1 MEVKLND
8 VQVSKTF
15 KVAGVEFIKFV
26 QEDNKVLAVT
36 RDIQFKSIFGKNNN
50 LSKSDVL
57 KKLQTEM
64 LPKIEA
70 AVGAENVLEFE
81 TDLFSLDGSREYGVC
96 KSKVA
101 LPTLDF
107 YRNNREIFNKYPV
120 DGWWWLATPDST
132 PEYYS
137 DALVFCVSPSG
148 LIICNI
154 SSFNCDGVRPF
165 YIFNSSISVSCEE

>member
-15 KVAGVEFIKFV
+15 KVAGIEFIKFS
-26 QEDNKVLAVT
+26 EDNGRTVVVAK
-36 RDIQFKSIFGKNNN
+36 DIQFKSYFGKNNN
-50 LSKSDVL
+50 LSQSDVL

-70 AVGAENVLEFE
+70 AVAAENVLEFE
-81 TDLFSLDGSREYGVC
+81 TDLFSLDGSREYGFM

-101 LPTLDF
+101 LPTFDF
-107 YRNNREIFNKYPV
+107 YRNNRDIFNKYPV

-132 PEYYS
+132 PDYYS
-137 DALVFCVSPSG
+137 GALVVCVSPSG
-148 LIICNI
+148 NVVYDF
-154 SSFNCDGVRPF
+154 SSFSSSGVRPF

>member
-8 VQVSKTF
+8 VKTAKTF
-15 KVAGVEFIKFV
+15 KIAGIEFIKFL

-50 LSKSDVL
+50 LSTSDVL
-57 KKLQTEM
+57 KKLESDM

-81 TDLFSLDGSREYGVC
+81 TDLFSLDGSRTYGII

-101 LPTLDF
+101 LPIFDF
-107 YRNNREIFNKYPV
+107 YRNNRKVFDQYPV
-120 DGWWWLATPDST
+120 KDYWMLATPDST
-132 PEYYS
+132 SEYGME
-137 DALVFCVSPSG
+137 DFVLCVSPSG
-148 LIICNI
+148 FIYYND
-154 SSFNCDGVRPF
+154 FNYCGVRPF
-165 YIFNSSISVSCEE
+165 CIFNSSISVSCEE

>member
-15 KVAGVEFIKFV
+15 KVAGVEFIKFM
-26 QEDNKVLAVT
+26 QEDNRVAAVT
-36 RDIQFKSIFGKNNN
+36 KDIQFFSTFGKNNN

-81 TDLFSLDGSREYGVC
+81 TDLFSLDGSREYGVM
-96 KSKVA
+96 KSKVS
-101 LPTLDF
+101 LPVLDF
-107 YRNNREIFNKYPV
+107 YREHRKIFDMYKV
-120 DGWWWLATPDST
+120 KGRFLLATPDST
-132 PEYYS
+132 SEYGMEDFILCVSRSGDVIYYNCNYYS
-137 DALVFCVSPSG
+137 
-148 LIICNI
+148 
-154 SSFNCDGVRPF
+154 DGVRPF

>member
-8 VQVSKTF
+8 VKTAKTF
-15 KVAGVEFIKFV
+15 KIAGIEFIKFL
-26 QEDNKVLAVT
+26 QEDNRVAAVT
-36 RDIQFKSIFGKNNN
+36 KDIQFFSTFGKNNN

-81 TDLFSLDGSREYGVC
+81 TDLLSLDGSRAYGVM
-96 KSKVA
+96 KSKVS
-101 LPTLDF
+101 LPVLDF
-107 YRNNREIFNKYPV
+107 YRENRKIFDMYKVN
-120 DGWWWLATPDST
+120 GRFFLATPDST
-132 PEYYS
+132 SEYGME
-137 DALVFCVSPSG
+137 DFVLCVSPSG
-148 LIICNI
+148 NICYYGRYY
-154 SSFNCDGVRPF
+154 DYYGVRPF